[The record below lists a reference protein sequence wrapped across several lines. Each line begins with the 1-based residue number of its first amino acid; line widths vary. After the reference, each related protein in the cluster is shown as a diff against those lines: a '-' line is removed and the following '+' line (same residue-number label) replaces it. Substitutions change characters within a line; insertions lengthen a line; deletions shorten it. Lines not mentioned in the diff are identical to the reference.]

1 MKMIPIFKCLDMK
14 AAIVFYTSVLDF
26 EFKYIDAND
35 NDSVVDLINNDA
47 ELQLTIFERDTLYGS
62 AVNVWVDD
70 VDGLFEK
77 YKSRGLDQAKKKDS
91 PVHQGPINQT
101 WGTREFY
108 VTDSD
113 GNTLRFVQPIDD
125 AISDQ

>member
-1 MKMIPIFKCLDMK
+1 MKMIPLFKCLDMK
-14 AAIVFYTSVLDF
+14 AAIVFYTGILDF

-35 NDSVVDLINNDA
+35 NDSVVDLINGDI

-77 YKSRGLDQAKKKDS
+77 YQNRGLDQSKKKDS
-91 PVHQGPINQT
+91 PVHQGPTNQT

-113 GNTLRFVQPIDD
+113 GNTLRFVQ
-125 AISDQ
+125 AIE

>member
-1 MKMIPIFKCLDMK
+1 MIPLFKCLDMK
-14 AAIVFYTSVLDF
+14 AAVAFYTGIIDF
-26 EFKYIDAND
+26 EFKCIDAND
-35 NDSVVDLINNDA
+35 KDSVVDLVNGDI

-70 VDGLFEK
+70 VNGTFEK
-77 YKSRGLDQAKKKDS
+77 YINRGLDQSNKKDS

-113 GNTLRFVQPIDD
+113 GNTLRFMEGME
-125 AISDQ
+125 

>member
-1 MKMIPIFKCLDMK
+1 MKMIPLFKCLDMK
-14 AAIVFYTSVLDF
+14 VAVAFYTGILDF

-35 NDSVVDLINNDA
+35 NDSVVDLINEDA

-77 YKSRGLDQAKKKDS
+77 YRNRGLDQSKKKDS

-113 GNTLRFVQPIDD
+113 GNTLRFVQAIDD
-125 AISDQ
+125 TLPDL

>member
-1 MKMIPIFKCLDMK
+1 MKMIPLFKCLDMK
-14 AAIVFYTSVLDF
+14 AAVAFYTGILDF

-35 NDSVVDLINNDA
+35 NDSVVDLINGDI

-77 YKSRGLDQAKKKDS
+77 YQNRGLDQSKKKDS
-91 PVHQGPINQT
+91 PVHQSPTDQT

-113 GNTLRFVQPIDD
+113 GNMLRFVQ
-125 AISDQ
+125 AIENTILNQ

>member
-1 MKMIPIFKCLDMK
+1 MVPLFKCLDMK
-14 AAIVFYTSVLDF
+14 ASVAFYTQILDF

-35 NDSVVDLINNDA
+35 NDAVVDLVNEDA
-47 ELQLTIFERDTLYGS
+47 ELQLTIFEHDTLYGS
-62 AVNVWVDD
+62 AVNVWVND

-77 YKSRGLDQAKKKDS
+77 YIVRGLNQSKKKDS
-91 PVHQGPINQT
+91 PAHQNPVNQI

-113 GNTLRFVQPIDD
+113 GNTLRFVQAIDD
-125 AISDQ
+125 TLPEV

>member
-1 MKMIPIFKCLDMK
+1 MKMIPLFKCLDMK
-14 AAIVFYTSVLDF
+14 AAVAFYTGILDF
-26 EFKYIDAND
+26 EFKYSDAND
-35 NDSVVDLINNDA
+35 DDSVIDLINGDA

-77 YKSRGLDQAKKKDS
+77 YINRGLDTSKKKDS
-91 PVHQGPINQT
+91 PVHQSPTNQT

-113 GNTLRFVQPIDD
+113 GNTLRFVQ
-125 AISDQ
+125 AAE